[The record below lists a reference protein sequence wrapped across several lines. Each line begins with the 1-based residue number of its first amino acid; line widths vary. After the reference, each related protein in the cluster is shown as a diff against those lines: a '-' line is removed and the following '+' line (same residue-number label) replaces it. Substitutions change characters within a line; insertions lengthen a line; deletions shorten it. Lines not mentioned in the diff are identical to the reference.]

1 MKILTMEDIAE
12 RAPAA
17 LADRPDPRVSP
28 RYAFISTT
36 DAMKVLMEMGWHPVE
51 AYQGRVRLEQNRR
64 CTWHEIGFRRPGDA
78 PVQEV
83 GDVVAQLT
91 IINNHSGLGAYQL
104 HGGLMRLVCKNGLMF
119 PRLGIS
125 GVRFRHTRE
134 GVSQMRAGV
143 EEWAGFLPKLIGVAR
158 SWQGIHLKPEQEVTL
173 AAAALVLRYG
183 ADEKKWPA
191 TPEAVARTIRRREDA
206 GQDLWSAFNRIQE
219 NVVRGGGEV
228 LGKPDKRGRPRRIRP
243 LHHPGNRLRV
253 VHGLWREAGRMSGGL
268 DLPSGLVA

>member
-1 MKILTMEDIAE
+1 MKILTTEDIME

-51 AYQGRVRLEQNRR
+51 AHQGRVRLEQNRR
-64 CTWHEIGFRRPGDA
+64 TTWHEIEFRRPGDE

-143 EEWAGFLPKLIGVAR
+143 EKWAGFLPKLIGVAR
-158 SWQGIHLKPEQEVTL
+158 SWQGIHVKPQQEITL
-173 AAAALVLRYG
+173 ATTALTLRYG
-183 ADEKKWPA
+183 PEEKKWPV
-191 TPEAVARTIRRREDA
+191 TLEALARTVRRREDA
-206 GQDLWSAFNRIQE
+206 GNDLWSAFNRIQE
-219 NVVRGGGEV
+219 NVVRGGLEV
-228 LGKPDKRGRPRRIRP
+228 LGKPDRRGRPRWIRP
-243 LHHPGNRLRV
+243 LHHPARRLRV
-253 VHGLWREAGRMSGGL
+253 VHGLWAEAGRLGGGL
-268 DLPSGLVA
+268 DPGKGLVA